1 MLTRFY
7 HFHGKAE
14 FGRDIRTLQGHNG
27 AEMPSPRKH
36 RILIVDDDDTQCQLL
51 SDSLSGEGYQT
62 GTATD
67 GMDALQKIEDFDPDV
82 ILTDLN
88 MPRMDGFELMTEL
101 QRRGS
106 LTPVIALTG
115 FGSVEKAVAIVH
127 DLRAFWFLEKPVK
140 MGVLVPLLER
150 ALSQHH
156 LLRETERLNREL
168 SMRGLLGDLIGKSPA
183 MQGVFSLIRQV
194 APSSAAVLI
203 TGESGTGKEMVARE
217 IHRLSRRA
225 AGPFIAVN
233 CAALP
238 ETLIESELFGHEK
251 GSFTGAVERRAGCFE
266 QSHGGTLLLDE
277 IAEMPVQT
285 QSKLLRVLED
295 LKVRRL
301 GARTECQVDTRVIAA
316 TNKPTEV
323 ALQQRQLREDLY
335 YRLNVFRIELPPL
348 RERREDVAAIA
359 EVMIHNLNRRH
370 GTRVTALMPTVV
382 QRLEDHSWP
391 GNVRELRNVIE
402 RAVILAHEG
411 PIRTDHLRLDR
422 SQSIPLPVPRQVGD
436 TLTLEPGLPLSK
448 VEEAYIQLTLKHLKN
463 NRGEA
468 AAALGISLRTLQ
480 TRLGEI
486 RARSEDV
493 STEAAEHENGATLE
507 DLEVR
512 HILRVLN
519 ESGGMVSKAAVRLGI
534 PRTTLNAKMRKLS
547 ISRKD
552 LDAG

>member
-1 MLTRFY
+1 MNYPLL
-7 HFHGKAE
+7 
-14 FGRDIRTLQGHNG
+14 DNG
-27 AEMPSPRKH
+27 AEMPSPPKH
-36 RILIVDDDDTQCQLL
+36 RILIVEDDEPQRQLL
-51 SDSLSGEGYQT
+51 SDLLSAGGYET

-67 GMDALQKIEDFDPDV
+67 GLDALEKLETFDPDV

-101 QRRGS
+101 RRRDS
-106 LTPVIALTG
+106 NTPVIAFTG
-115 FGSVEKAVAIVH
+115 FGSVEKAVEIVH
-127 DLRAFWFLEKPVK
+127 DLKAFWFLEKPVK
-140 MGVLVPLLER
+140 LGVLVPLLER

-168 SMRGLLGDLIGKSPA
+168 SMQGLLGNLVGKSSA

-194 APSSAAVLI
+194 APTSAAVLI

-225 AGPFIAVN
+225 AEPFIAVN

-251 GSFTGAVERRAGCFE
+251 GSFTGAVERRTGCFE

-301 GARTECQVDTRVIAA
+301 GAKTEIQIDSRVIAA
-316 TNKPTEV
+316 TNRSPE
-323 ALQQRQLREDLY
+323 AAIQMSQLREDLY

-348 RERREDVAAIA
+348 RERQEDIAAIA

-370 GTRVTALMPTVV
+370 GTRVTDLMPTVL
-382 QRLEDHSWP
+382 QRLEEHSWP

-422 SQSIPLPVPRQVGD
+422 SQSMPLPVPRQIGD
-436 TLTLEPGLPLSK
+436 TLALEPGLPLAK
-448 VEEAYIQLTLKHLKN
+448 AEEAYIQLTLKHLKN
-463 NRGEA
+463 NRREA

-486 RARSEDV
+486 RARSEYGPADEVDREDV
-493 STEAAEHENGATLE
+493 TLE
-507 DLEVR
+507 EVEAE
-512 HILRVLN
+512 HILRVLQ
-519 ESGGMVSKAAVRLGI
+519 ESGGIVSTAAVRLGM
-534 PRTTLNAKMRKLS
+534 PRTTLNAKLRKLG
-547 ISRKD
+547 ISRQYID
-552 LDAG
+552 TRYS